1 MKLTGCIAILH
12 KELIHMARDPATL
25 IFSMLP
31 PIVQVIAF
39 GIAIDTDVRDLAT
52 AVYDQDGKEQSRN
65 FIQALVNSDV
75 YKISEY
81 VSSHEELIR
90 SLVEGRAVVG
100 VEIPPDFTDRYKAGQ
115 SASAAVYL
123 DGSNNTIAL
132 QAMATA
138 NGIGLQSLI
147 EQLGQLTGQAHP
159 VPPLDVRPRV
169 LFNPDLLS
177 ANFFVPGIIGVAIQL
192 SLTMLVAFAIVRE
205 REIGTLEQLMVSPA
219 TRFALLLGKLIPYVG
234 LAYIQIGLL
243 LLAMRLC
250 FGIPVHG
257 SVVLLL
263 ALSGIFAIAV
273 IGIGLIISTAA
284 KNQVQAT
291 QLAIAT
297 LLPSIFLSGFI
308 YPRDTMPLFF
318 YVISFCLPLTYF
330 LEIVRGIVLRGAE
343 FINLISSVIPLSFMA
358 VILFTLSVIKFRK
371 RLD

>member
-1 MKLTGCIAILH
+1 MKLTGCIAILQ
-12 KELIHMARDPATL
+12 KELLHMARDPATL

-39 GIAIDTDVRDLAT
+39 GFAIDTDVRDLAT
-52 AVYDQDGKEQSRN
+52 VIYNQDGKEQSRN

-75 YKISEY
+75 YKVRSY
-81 VSSHEELIR
+81 VFSHEELIR
-90 SLVEGRAVVG
+90 VLVEGRAVVG
-100 VEIPPDFTDRYKAGQ
+100 VEIPPDFTDRYKAGK

-123 DGSNNTIAL
+123 DGSNNMIAL

-138 NGIGLQSLI
+138 NGIGLQSMI
-147 EQLGQLTGQAHP
+147 EQLGRLTGQANP
-159 VPPLDVRPRV
+159 VPLLDVRPRV

-192 SLTMLVAFAIVRE
+192 SLTMLVSFAIVRE
-205 REIGTLEQLMVSPA
+205 REIGTLEQLLVSPA

-243 LLAMRLC
+243 ILAMRLF

-263 ALSGIFAIAV
+263 ALAGVFALAV
-273 IGIGLIISTAA
+273 IGIGLIISTTA

-318 YVISFCLPLTYF
+318 YTISYFLPLTYF
-330 LEIVRGIVLRGAE
+330 LDILRGIVLRGAE
-343 FINLISSVIPLSFMA
+343 FPNLVSAVVPLSCMA
-358 VILFTLSVIKFRK
+358 VTLFSLSVIKFRK